1 MYIRCGKK
9 KEMKRWREAGLCVC
23 CVSFSCNIFCLVFE
37 GGRVLGRNWVG
48 GWVRVGHKDYRE
60 RKL

>member
-9 KEMKRWREAGLCVC
+9 KRDEKMKRGGVVCVC
-23 CVSFSCNIFCLVFE
+23 CVSFSCNIFSLVFE

-48 GWVRVGHKDYRE
+48 G
-60 RKL
+60 